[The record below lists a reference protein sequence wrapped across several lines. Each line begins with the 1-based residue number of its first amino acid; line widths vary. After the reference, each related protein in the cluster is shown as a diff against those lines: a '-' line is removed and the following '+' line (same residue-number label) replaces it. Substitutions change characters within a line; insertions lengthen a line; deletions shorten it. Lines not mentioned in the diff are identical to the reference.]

1 MSEVLR
7 IVVIISDPA
16 LEEGDAH
23 AQAQA
28 ERSRLLRIGLL
39 EAGYRLVATL
49 PADPFLTERLAQLRA
64 DLVIVDAES
73 DARDALE
80 HVVMATRDER
90 RPIVMFTSDEDT
102 SHVHEAVAAGVTAY
116 IVDGLAPERIRPIL
130 TVAMARFRHQEALL
144 TELDTARGELQ
155 DRKLLDRAKAILMQR
170 QGLSEPE
177 AHARLRKA
185 AMNKGAKLA
194 DIAQQMIDMA
204 ELLGYPPPAGAP
216 HPGTKAVRLHTAGA
230 QTTTQPQENP
240 GTALAVI

>member
-1 MSEVLR
+1 MSEALR

-16 LEEGDAH
+16 LADGDEQAL
-23 AQAQA
+23 AQA

-39 EAGYRLVATL
+39 EAGYNLVATL

-102 SHVHEAVAAGVTAY
+102 SHVNEAVAAGVTAY
-116 IVDGLAPERIRPIL
+116 IVDGLAPERIHPIL

-144 TELDTARGELQ
+144 AELDSARDELQ
-155 DRKLLDRAKAILMQR
+155 ERKLIERAKGLLMQR

-177 AHARLRKA
+177 AYARLRKA
-185 AMNKGAKLA
+185 AMNKGMKLGEM
-194 DIAQQMIDMA
+194 AQQMIEMA
-204 ELLGYPPPAGAP
+204 ELLG
-216 HPGTKAVRLHTAGA
+216 
-230 QTTTQPQENP
+230 
-240 GTALAVI
+240 

>member
-1 MSEVLR
+1 MDHPLR

-16 LEEGDAH
+16 LADEDERASI
-23 AQAQA
+23 QT

-39 EAGYRLVATL
+39 EAGYNRVATL
-49 PADPFLTERLAQLRA
+49 PADPFLTERLAQLQV

-102 SHVHEAVAAGVTAY
+102 SHVGEAVAAGVTAY

-130 TVAMARFRHQEALL
+130 AVAMARFRHQEALL
-144 TELDTARGELQ
+144 AELDSTRGDLQ
-155 DRKLLDRAKAILMQR
+155 NRKLIEQAKGILMQR

-177 AHARLRKA
+177 AHTRLRKA
-185 AMNKGAKLA
+185 AMNKGVKLA
-194 DIAQQMIDMA
+194 EMARQMIDMA
-204 ELLGYPPPAGAP
+204 ELLG
-216 HPGTKAVRLHTAGA
+216 
-230 QTTTQPQENP
+230 
-240 GTALAVI
+240 